1 MGFRRDGAYV
11 HSPVLG
17 IGGRG
22 NAPPQY
28 SVWGSMTKIAD
39 IPYLSLA
46 YAAALAAAA
55 AAVLVFLSWHTGMV
69 IASPA
74 AFVGFVV
81 FGLAVASFGFPAPHV
96 GYVSLDRVVQFA
108 SILIFGALQAAW
120 IVGLAALVAPLLA
133 WRRVRTG
140 GLRLTVVRCLHNAG
154 MMAFIILCVGYLY
167 EFFGGSLPLLR
178 LDPRDVLLIVLLAL
192 FLQLLNMLFM
202 AVIAWLEGYDWRRAF
217 GPFAASVDLAAI
229 PLAVLTALIY
239 NSLFWQAFA
248 LFLLVLA
255 MIVFI
260 VRRLADT
267 RRVLEDKL
275 GTLVA
280 VNRVGRA
287 ISSSLVLDELLEMV
301 FRESRNLM
309 SFEIFILGLYDEST
323 HSIDVRLHHNPQGRQ
338 PPRRQDLGVGILGW
352 VISHNKPA
360 FMRNWQRETGELKR
374 ILYQIGHTPQT
385 LSLIAVPMTY
395 RERVLGVLSVQ
406 SYAADQFDESH
417 VSLLMSFASQVAV
430 AIANA
435 GLFAELER
443 NRNQLENRVAERT
456 RDLAEKNDE
465 LRAQKE
471 RADVLAES
479 LRSAQRK
486 IERELVKS
494 QRETRLDE
502 LTGLY
507 NRRALDDR
515 LSQEVVRAQRYK
527 RALAVVMADIDH
539 FKSVNDRFSHMVGDD
554 VLRTIANILR
564 AQCRSIDV
572 IARYG
577 GEEFLLCFPETTR
590 HAATAVCEKIR
601 QQVESHNWG
610 KLQPGLEVTI
620 SFGVA
625 AAPPEYDVDTLIA
638 AADQKLYD
646 AKRAGRN
653 RVCA

>member
-1 MGFRRDGAYV
+1 
-11 HSPVLG
+11 
-17 IGGRG
+17 
-22 NAPPQY
+22 
-28 SVWGSMTKIAD
+28 
-39 IPYLSLA
+39 
-46 YAAALAAAA
+46 
-55 AAVLVFLSWHTGMV
+55 MV
-69 IASPA
+69 IASPV

-108 SILIFGALQAAW
+108 SILIFGALPAAW

-140 GLRLTVVRCLHNAG
+140 GLRLTLVRCLHNAG

-167 EFFGGSLPLLR
+167 EFFGGSQPLLR
-178 LDPRDVLLIVLLAL
+178 LDPHDVLLIVLLAL

-275 GTLVA
+275 DTLVA

-443 NRNQLENRVAERT
+443 NRNELENRVAERT

-507 NRRALDDR
+507 NRRALD
-515 LSQEVVRAQRYK
+515 
-527 RALAVVMADIDH
+527 
-539 FKSVNDRFSHMVGDD
+539 
-554 VLRTIANILR
+554 
-564 AQCRSIDV
+564 
-572 IARYG
+572 
-577 GEEFLLCFPETTR
+577 
-590 HAATAVCEKIR
+590 
-601 QQVESHNWG
+601 
-610 KLQPGLEVTI
+610 
-620 SFGVA
+620 
-625 AAPPEYDVDTLIA
+625 
-638 AADQKLYD
+638 
-646 AKRAGRN
+646 
-653 RVCA
+653 